1 VNEPESSSLSHN
13 LLRVAALAAALAVS
27 GPLAAQE
34 QPPPP
39 APQQQPAPPPDSAQ
53 PQPAPP
59 PDSAQPQPALRPPA
73 AQQQEQAAAVV
84 VDTVEIVG
92 AERVPE
98 PTIRS
103 AVGIGSGDTIVG
115 SDIARAVQRL
125 YASGQFEDVQILGV
139 PNPADPLLPLVL
151 RVQVREQPL
160 LIDIEFRGLENA
172 RGSVIRD
179 TVGLRAG
186 QPYSPARAT
195 EAEAMTRSLLAEKGF
210 QVRRIE
216 HRLEPVDGQ
225 PNQRRLV
232 FDVEEGRR
240 VAIADVEFE
249 GNQAFDDETLAGV
262 LGTRK
267 EGFFWFRA
275 GSFDEEAL
283 REDLRVNLPTHYA
296 SNGYIDFA
304 VLGDTLVVDPA
315 TGKGRL
321 VIRLQEGTQ
330 YRLASFEIR
339 GSRRFPTEDLRRYFE
354 ERRGGLL
361 GGLGI
366 GGGARQEGD
375 VFDAAAFEAAAAEVR
390 RLYSNNGYLYAQ
402 VEPQIE
408 RLPADSTGRAAVRAT
423 WDIQEGQV
431 ATVGR
436 VTIRGNTFT
445 HENIIRSQLF
455 LLPGDVY
462 SEERLL
468 QSYRRISGLGFFES
482 PLPLPDMVPNP
493 ETGEVDIAFQ
503 VKERQTGS
511 VNFGTAL
518 GGYGGLSGFLGY
530 DQPNLF
536 GRAKSGHLR
545 WEFGRYSNNIEAS
558 YSDPAIA
565 DSWVSGSLSLFSS
578 RDRFFS
584 FREGRRRR
592 TGAGFRFGVPVPGD
606 RLTRASIGY
615 SLSRTT
621 YEEFENAS
629 SIFSLPPGLQ
639 STVTLGF
646 TRNNLDHPVFP
657 TAGTNQDFEAS
668 FSGGVLG
675 GNGDFQKYTVNGQW
689 YVPVGSLGGG
699 QPGARPIRFT
709 LGLSLDGGALFGD
722 ATRFPFD
729 RFYMGGVQFGR
740 PLRGYDETTITPAGY
755 YPRCTFGT
763 AGCDLPLAERFGN
776 AYLRLSA
783 EYAVRFNDN
792 ISLGAFYDAG
802 NVWRKP
808 AEINPTRL
816 LRGAGVGLMLVT
828 PFGPLGLDYAY
839 GFDKDVPGWQL
850 HFKFGQGF

>member
-1 VNEPESSSLSHN
+1 MQQTFS
-13 LLRVAALAAALAVS
+13 RAAALAAALFVAS
-27 GPLAAQE
+27 PLAAQ
-34 QPPPP
+34 Q
-39 APQQQPAPPPDSAQ
+39 Q
-53 PQPAPP
+53 PQP
-59 PDSAQPQPALRPPA
+59 QPQT
-73 AQQQEQAAAVV
+73 AAVV
-84 VDTVEIVG
+84 VDTVEIAG

-98 PTIRS
+98 ASIR
-103 AVGIGSGDTIVG
+103 ATVAIDAGDTIIG

-125 YASGQFEDVQILGV
+125 YASGQFEDVQILGI
-139 PNPADPLLPLVL
+139 PNPAGVALPLTL

-160 LIDIEFRGLENA
+160 LVDIEFEGLENLGA
-172 RGSVIRD
+172 ATIRD
-179 TVGLRAG
+179 TVGLRSG
-186 QPYSPARAT
+186 QPYSPARAR
-195 EAEAMTRSLLAEKGF
+195 EAEAMTRQLLAEKGF
-210 QVRRIE
+210 QVRRIS
-216 HRLEPVDGQ
+216 HRLDPVPER
-225 PNQRRLV
+225 PNQRRLIFEV
-232 FDVEEGRR
+232 DEGRR
-240 VAIADVEFE
+240 VAIAEVEFE
-249 GNQAFDDETLAGV
+249 GNQAFAEDELRGV

-267 EGFFWFRA
+267 EGFLWFRS
-275 GSFDEEAL
+275 GSFDEERL
-283 REDLRVNLPTHYA
+283 REDIRVALPTHYA
-296 SNGYIDFA
+296 RHGYIDFA
-304 VLGDTLVVDPA
+304 VLGDSLVVDPE

-321 VIRLQEGTQ
+321 LIRVQEGPQ

-339 GSRRFPTEDLRRYFE
+339 GSRRFATEDLRRYFE
-354 ERRGGLL
+354 ERRTGLF
-361 GGLGI
+361 GGLGL
-366 GGGARQEGD
+366 GGGERQMGA
-375 VFDAAAFEAAAAEVR
+375 VFDAAAFEEAAGEVR

-402 VEPQIE
+402 VQPSVE
-408 RLPADSTGRAAVRAT
+408 RLPADSTGRPAVRAT

-431 ATVGR
+431 ATVGN

-468 QSYRRISGLGFFES
+468 ESYRRISGLGFFET
-482 PLPLPDMVPNP
+482 PVPLPDMVPDP
-493 ETGEVDIAFQ
+493 ETGAVDITFQ
-503 VKERQTGS
+503 VKEKQTGS

-565 DSWVSGSLSLFSS
+565 DSWVSGSFSVFSS

-592 TGAGFRFGVPVPGD
+592 TGFGLRFGVPVPGD
-606 RLTRASIGY
+606 RFTRFTTGY
-615 SLSRTT
+615 SLSRTS

-629 SIFSLPPGLQ
+629 SIFSLPPGVQ
-639 STVTLGF
+639 STVTLGLS
-646 TRNNLDHPVFP
+646 RNNLDHPLFP
-657 TAGTNQDFEAS
+657 TAGTNQEVEAS
-668 FSGGVLG
+668 FSGGVFG
-675 GNGDFQKYTVNGQW
+675 GDGDFQKYTVNGQW

-699 QPGARPIRFT
+699 QPGTRPIRFT
-709 LGLSLDGGALFGD
+709 LGLSMEGGALFGN

-740 PLRGYDETTITPAGY
+740 PLRGYDETTITPVGY

-763 AGCDLPLAERFGN
+763 TGCDLPLAERFGN

-783 EYAVRFNDN
+783 EYSIRFNDN
-792 ISLGAFYDAG
+792 ISLGTFYDAG
-802 NVWRKP
+802 NVWRTP
-808 AEINPTRL
+808 SEINPTRL